1 MRRFFARPACK
12 VLLDYGHRVVPRGGH
27 MQRREFI
34 TLVGFSA
41 VAWPIDTWA
50 QQTSKVWRVGMLET
64 TSETLN
70 APNVNAF
77 RRGLRE
83 LGYVEGQ
90 NLIIEYR
97 SGEGRIERFPDLAVE
112 LVRLKVDVLVTR
124 GTPAALAAKNVTTTI
139 PIVMAAIGEPVGTG
153 VVGSLA
159 QPGGNVTGLSA
170 FVNELAAKRI
180 EIMREIVPKIS
191 RMAMIDNMGN
201 ASVPAAWDE
210 TKKAT
215 LAFGI
220 QPLLYDVREPGD
232 IGAAFDAAVA
242 QHVDAIT
249 VGNDSVFI
257 TRRLRVVELAAK
269 HHLPAIY
276 ATREFVDAGGFL
288 SYAAHYPDLYRRAAS
303 YVEKIFKGA
312 KAGDLPVEQPTKLE
326 LVINIKTAKA
336 LGLDVPFHLQQRADE
351 MIE

>member
-1 MRRFFARPACK
+1 MR
-12 VLLDYGHRVVPRGGH
+12 
-27 MQRREFI
+27 RREFI

-41 VAWPIDTWA
+41 IAWPTGVWA

-70 APNVNAF
+70 APNLNAF
-77 RRGLRE
+77 RRGLQE

-97 SGEGRIERFPDLAVE
+97 SGEGRIERFSELAAE
-112 LVRLKVDVLVTR
+112 LVRLKVDILVTR
-124 GTPAALAAKNVTTTI
+124 GTPAALAAKNTTTTI

-153 VVGSLA
+153 MVGSLA
-159 QPGGNVTGLSA
+159 RPGGNVTGLSA
-170 FVNELAAKRI
+170 FVNELVAKRI
-180 EIMREIVPKIS
+180 EIMREIVPKVS

-210 TKKAT
+210 MKRAT
-215 LAFGI
+215 LALGI

-249 VGNDSVFI
+249 VSNDSVFI
-257 TRRLRVVELAAK
+257 TSRLRVVELAAK

-303 YVEKIFKGA
+303 YVDKIFRGA

-336 LGLDVPFHLQQRADE
+336 LGLEVPFHLQQRADE

>member
-1 MRRFFARPACK
+1 MR
-12 VLLDYGHRVVPRGGH
+12 
-27 MQRREFI
+27 RREFI
-34 TLVGFSA
+34 MFVGFSA
-41 VAWPIDTWA
+41 VARPIGALA
-50 QQTSKVWRVGMLET
+50 QQTSKIWRVGMLET

-90 NLIIEYR
+90 NLVIEYR

-112 LVRLKVDVLVTR
+112 LVRLKVDVVVTR
-124 GTPAALAAKNVTTTI
+124 GTPAALAAKNATTTI
-139 PIVMAAIGEPVGTG
+139 PIVMAAIGEPAGTG
-153 VVGSLA
+153 MVGSLA

-170 FVNELAAKRI
+170 FVGELAAKRI

-201 ASVPAAWDE
+201 TSVPPQWDDM
-210 TKKAT
+210 KRAT
-215 LAFGI
+215 LTFGI
-220 QPLLYDVREPGD
+220 QPLLYDVRKPED
-232 IGAAFDAAVA
+232 IGVAFEAAVA
-242 QHVDAIT
+242 QHVDALA
-249 VGNDSVFI
+249 VGNDGILISS
-257 TRRLRVVELAAK
+257 RLRVVELAAK

-276 ATREFVDAGGFL
+276 ATREFVDAGGLL

-303 YVEKIFKGA
+303 YVDKIFRGA
-312 KAGDLPVEQPTKLE
+312 KAGELPVEQPTKLE
-326 LVINIKTAKA
+326 LVINLKTAKA
-336 LGLDVPFHLQQRADE
+336 LGLSVPFHLQQRADE

>member
-1 MRRFFARPACK
+1 
-12 VLLDYGHRVVPRGGH
+12 

-41 VAWPIDTWA
+41 VAWPIDAWA

-124 GTPAALAAKNVTTTI
+124 GTPASLAAKNATTTI

-153 VVGSLA
+153 MVGSLA

-220 QPLLYDVREPGD
+220 QPLLYDVRKPED

-242 QHVDAIT
+242 QRADAIT

-257 TRRLRVVELAAK
+257 TSRLRVVGLAAK
-269 HHLPAIY
+269 HQLPAIY

-303 YVEKIFKGA
+303 YVDKIFRGA

>member
-1 MRRFFARPACK
+1 MR
-12 VLLDYGHRVVPRGGH
+12 
-27 MQRREFI
+27 RREFI

-41 VAWPIDTWA
+41 VAWPVGALA

-77 RRGLRE
+77 RRGLQE

-90 NLIIEYR
+90 NFIIEYR
-97 SGEGRIERFPDLAVE
+97 SGEGRIERFSELAAE

-124 GTPAALAAKNVTTTI
+124 GTPAALAAKNATTTI

-153 VVGSLA
+153 MVVSLA
-159 QPGGNVTGLSA
+159 RPGGNVTGLSA
-170 FVNELAAKRI
+170 FVNELVAKRV

-201 ASVPAAWDE
+201 ASVPPQWDE
-210 TKKAT
+210 MRRAT
-215 LAFGI
+215 LALGI
-220 QPLLYDVREPGD
+220 QPQLYDVRKPEG
-232 IGAAFDAAVA
+232 IGAAFDAAIA
-242 QHVDAIT
+242 QHADALT

-257 TRRLRVVELAAK
+257 AGRLQVVELAGK

-276 ATREFVDAGGFL
+276 ASREFVDAGGLL

-303 YVEKIFKGA
+303 YVDKIFKGA
-312 KAGDLPVEQPTKLE
+312 KAGNLPVEQPTKLE
-326 LVINIKTAKA
+326 LVINIKAAKA